1 MVSIA
6 LFNPEIP
13 GNTGNII
20 RLCACISAELHIVY
34 PIGFSFDDK
43 HLRRAGLDYHDLA
56 NIIHHQ
62 DAESFWH
69 FMQGRRVIGLTTKA
83 ETSLWNFSF
92 QKGDVLLF
100 GPETKGLSPDA
111 IEKTNATVRIPMN
124 SVTRSLNLSN
134 SAAVAGYEAI
144 RQIMNVEG

>member
-1 MVSIA
+1 
-6 LFNPEIP
+6 
-13 GNTGNII
+13 
-20 RLCACISAELHIVY
+20 
-34 PIGFSFDDK
+34 
-43 HLRRAGLDYHDLA
+43 
-56 NIIHHQ
+56 
-62 DAESFWH
+62 
-69 FMQGRRVIGLTTKA
+69 VIGLTTKA